1 MSAYIKIPDQD
12 LISALKAGD
21 QQAFNEI
28 YNRYWKSLYHTANNI
43 LQDKDLAAD
52 AIQEVFISLWLRKA
66 QVDILSLKSYLHQAV
81 RFTVLKAIRAQ
92 KTDQQFYDRL
102 AMVTSEIIAE
112 NPLLFKEQQYLIL
125 DLIEQLPGECKETFK
140 LSREEN
146 LTYKQIAT
154 QLSISEKTVEKRM
167 TKSLKV
173 LRGGLN
179 LEVCIA
185 IISWHLLS

>member
-1 MSAYIKIPDQD
+1 MAAFNKVPEQD

-21 QQAFNEI
+21 QLAFNEI

-43 LQDKDLAAD
+43 LQDKDHAAD
-52 AIQEVFISLWLRKA
+52 AIQEVFISLWVRKG

-92 KTDQQFYDRL
+92 KSDQRFYDRL
-102 AMVTSEIIAE
+102 AMVTCEIIAE
-112 NPLLFKEQQYLIL
+112 NPLLFKEQQHLIVQ
-125 DLIEQLPGECKETFK
+125 LIDQLPSECRETFM

-146 LTYKQIAT
+146 LTYKQIAM
-154 QLSISEKTVEKRM
+154 QLNISEKTVEKRI

-173 LRGGLN
+173 LRGGLS
-179 LEVCIA
+179 LEMCIA
-185 IISWHLLS
+185 IVSLYLLP